1 MTDYDWIIFIKI
13 LIFFSQIFVRY
24 FHKLLMNLSIRE
36 WNKKKIMKE
45 IYLVF
50 KKQEKRESS
59 RPKLMLSLML
69 LFNDHNWSWIFYI
82 FLCLL
87 LQRHKL
93 RNSIILVSLIIQH
106 MIYDNH
112 NNNGGWRRDIDNT
125 VNVITSNA
133 FNFEY
138 FKVKNLTNYCVQ

>member
-1 MTDYDWIIFIKI
+1 
-13 LIFFSQIFVRY
+13 
-24 FHKLLMNLSIRE
+24 
-36 WNKKKIMKE
+36 
-45 IYLVF
+45 
-50 KKQEKRESS
+50 
-59 RPKLMLSLML
+59 ML
-69 LFNDHNWSWIFYI
+69 LFSDHNWSWIFYI

-93 RNSIILVSLIIQH
+93 RNSIILVSLTIQH

-125 VNVITSNA
+125 VYVITSNA

-138 FKVKNLTNYCVQ
+138 FKVYKFNKLLCPIKTFSVELCIRNIFDDIWNEIMKRFTFFISRGVKFLSFLIHLPK